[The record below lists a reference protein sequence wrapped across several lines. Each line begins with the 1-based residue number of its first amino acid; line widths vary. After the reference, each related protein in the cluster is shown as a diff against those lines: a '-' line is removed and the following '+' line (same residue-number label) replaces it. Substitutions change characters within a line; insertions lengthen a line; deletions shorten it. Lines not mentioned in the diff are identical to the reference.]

1 MKIRTC
7 FFPAAVV
14 VLLAG
19 SCVAGEPVGLR
30 DANAPR
36 QLADYL
42 REAALNNAGLKA
54 AFERWKA
61 AVEQVPQARALPD
74 PRFTYGYFIREVETR
89 VGPQRHRVGLS
100 QVFPW
105 FGKIEARTDAAGAA
119 AKAARKRYEAA
130 KLRVFFE
137 VKEAFYEYSYLA
149 RAVEMAGESLA
160 LVKHFEEVARA
171 KYTAAAAGH
180 PDLVRAQIEQA
191 KLEDR
196 LRSLEE
202 LRGPIAAR
210 LNAIL
215 NREISL
221 ELPWP
226 EREESRSASIDRKE
240 FIELLKAR
248 NPELAA
254 LGYELEGARSRVEL
268 AGKSNYPDIGVG
280 VDWIATDRSSTDVSD
295 SGKDPVILMF
305 TMNLPLWRESN
316 RAAEMEAKARLR
328 MTSQEKRERENS
340 LAAYGERVLYDFED
354 SDRKARLYGDVL
366 RPKLEELI
374 EASETAYKAGSVD
387 FLSLLDAQRMFLE
400 YALLGERAMADR
412 AQRLAEL
419 EMLAGTE
426 LAVEM
431 SGASGGGGAGN
442 AGRNAGE

>member
-14 VLLAG
+14 VLFAG
-19 SCVAGEPVGLR
+19 SCVAGEPIGLR

-42 REAALNNAGLKA
+42 REAALHNAGLKA

-89 VGPQRHRVGLS
+89 VGPQRHMVGLS
-100 QVFPW
+100 QMFPW
-105 FGKIEARTDAAGAA
+105 FGKIEARTDAAAAA

-137 VKEAFYEYSYLA
+137 VKEVFYEYSYLA
-149 RAVEMAGESLA
+149 RAVEIARENLA
-160 LVKHFEEVARA
+160 LIEHFEEVARA
-171 KYTAAAAGH
+171 KYTAAAGGH
-180 PDLVRAQIEQA
+180 PDLVRAQIELA

-196 LRSLEE
+196 LNALEE
-202 LRGPIAAR
+202 LRGPLVAR

-215 NREISL
+215 NRASSL

-226 EREESRSASIDRKE
+226 EREEFRSASIDRKK
-240 FIELLKAR
+240 FVGLLKAR

-254 LGYELEGARSRVEL
+254 LTYEMEGARSRVAL
-268 AGKSNYPDIGVG
+268 AAKRKYPDVGVG
-280 VDWIATDRSSTDVSD
+280 VDWIATDRSSMSVSD

-305 TMNLPLWRESN
+305 TMNLPVWRASY
-316 RAAEMEAKARLR
+316 RAAEIEAKARLR
-328 MTSQEKRERENS
+328 MTSQKKRETENS
-340 LAAYGERVLYDFED
+340 LIAYGERVLYDFED

-366 RPKLEELI
+366 RPKVEELI

-387 FLSLLDAQRMFLE
+387 FLSLLDAQRMLLE
-400 YALLGERAMADR
+400 YELLAERATADR

-426 LAVEM
+426 LAAERRETPVRKQGNETVE
-431 SGASGGGGAGN
+431 
-442 AGRNAGE
+442 